1 MGLLATAFLLGLVV
15 GIAGLAL
22 AARRG
27 HATWIWRNHGGP
39 RPPAGY
45 AVRLGSTLHVD
56 LVPAKR
62 DSINAAWCRGEVAM
76 DSIRQPIRP
85 SIDSLFQTIR
95 PRVDSLYQAI
105 KPAVET
111 RRAQTRTEIRA
122 LLPMIGQQRY
132 DSLNRADDEQRARPS
147 APGGGGAP
155 GSGGGPCN
163 NSPGGPGPR
172 GGVNRGSH

>member
-1 MGLLATAFLLGLVV
+1 MASRPRAMGLLATAFVLGLVV
-15 GIAGLAL
+15 GGAGLAM

-45 AVRLGSTLHVD
+45 ATRLSHTLHVD
-56 LVPAKR
+56 LVPATR

-76 DSIRQPIRP
+76 DSIRQPTRP

-95 PRVDSLYQAI
+95 PRVDSVYQSI

-122 LLPMIGQQRY
+122 LLPAIGQLRY
-132 DSLNRADDEQRARPS
+132 DSLNRAEDDQRTRP
-147 APGGGGAP
+147 AAQGA
-155 GSGGGPCN
+155 GPCT

-172 GGVNRGSH
+172 GGVNRGPH

>member
-1 MGLLATAFLLGLVV
+1 MGLLVTVFVLGLIV
-15 GIAGLAL
+15 GVAGLAL

-45 AVRLGSTLHVD
+45 ATRLGHTLHVD

-95 PRVDSLYQAI
+95 PRIDSLYQPI
-105 KPAVET
+105 KPAIET
-111 RRAQTRTEIRA
+111 RRGQTRNEIRA
-122 LLPMIGQQRY
+122 LLPAIGQQRY
-132 DSLNRADDEQRARPS
+132 DSLNRADDAQRA
-147 APGGGGAP
+147 GGGAP
-155 GSGGGPCN
+155 GGGAGSCN